1 MGGYLLKIGKELLK
15 GSTTTLI
22 LATLLKGDKYGYQI
36 ISELRET
43 SKNAFDLKEG
53 TIYPILHNLEA
64 TGAIVSYWE
73 ETKEGR
79 KRKYYNL
86 TSKGREILTEKKR
99 EWDYFTS
106 SVNHV
111 IGGVLKNEV

>member
-1 MGGYLLKIGKELLK
+1 MKISKELLK

-22 LATLLKGDKYGYQI
+22 LATLLAGDKYGYQI
-36 ISELRET
+36 ITELKEA

-53 TIYPILHNLEA
+53 TIYPLLHNLEA
-64 TGAIVSYWE
+64 MGAIDSRWD

-79 KRKYYNL
+79 KRKYYTL

-99 EWDYFTS
+99 EWDYFTD
-106 SVNHV
+106 SVNQV
-111 IGGVLKNEV
+111 IGGVISNEA